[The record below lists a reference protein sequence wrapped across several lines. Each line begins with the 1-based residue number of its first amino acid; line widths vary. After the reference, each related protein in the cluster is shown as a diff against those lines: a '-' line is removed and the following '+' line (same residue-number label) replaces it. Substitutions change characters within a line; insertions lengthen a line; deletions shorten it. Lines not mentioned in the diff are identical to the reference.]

1 MALFAAWCFYS
12 MSFVF
17 MSSFKTKIELVWLS
31 LSSVYLLLYKCEYV
45 CVCIKPNLYIKS
57 QGMYTRYFKVI
68 YQREKM
74 CVIK

>member
-45 CVCIKPNLYIKS
+45 CMCMYKTKLIYKKS
-57 QGMYTRYFKVI
+57 RHVY
-68 YQREKM
+68 
-74 CVIK
+74 